1 MFDPIL
7 LDDPNIKLTFAQKQS
22 CRSSLLLQLLFWP
35 NFKLLCE
42 NFSFAGSKIES
53 ILPQN
58 PEVPVLETGS
68 SDFARRFQFW
78 KLEVPVLLCFT
89 YFGAHTGDCATG
101 DATRRPSRRTSSSA
115 RALSFR
121 VL

>member
-35 NFKLLCE
+35 NFKLCE
-42 NFSFAGSKIES
+42 NFSFGPSKIES
-53 ILPQN
+53 VLPQN

-68 SDFARRFQFW
+68 SGFARRFWFW
-78 KLEVPVLLCFT
+78 KPEVPVLLCFT
-89 YFGAHTGDCATG
+89 YFGAHTGDCAAG
-101 DATRRPSRRTSSSA
+101 DATRHRADVRTA
-115 RALSFR
+115 A
-121 VL
+121 